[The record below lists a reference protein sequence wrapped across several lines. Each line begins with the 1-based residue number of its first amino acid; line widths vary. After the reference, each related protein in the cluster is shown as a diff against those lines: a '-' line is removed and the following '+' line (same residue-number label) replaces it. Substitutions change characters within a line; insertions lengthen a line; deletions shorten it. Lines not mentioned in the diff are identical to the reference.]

1 VLVNQALKSTNSD
14 LRSIALSSDTSA
26 PAHPNYIRA
35 VKPSVSGY
43 EKTYSMDD
51 ASAKAEQKLKE
62 IFGDKTQVFFVNNG
76 TSANTALLKA
86 VMNSTHAVL
95 CSDVAHMAHR
105 AGGSLEANI
114 GCKVIQIPH
123 QNGKLTPK
131 AIQKAIEAHDSKG
144 TSHKNQER
152 VISISQPTETGSL
165 YTLNEIR
172 AIAQLAHKQGLLLHM
187 DGSRLFH
194 AADAL
199 KADLKAMTSD
209 CGVDLLYL
217 GGYKNNMILAEAML
231 FLPPFYQNYPNSLK
245 RDYLSPEST
254 ISITPNNFRRYIK
267 IVLKQLGN
275 LNAKSAFLATQ
286 FMTAFE
292 NNLAMQTAQ
301 HANKT
306 AKQLSQLLKD
316 VPGINLYQPTET
328 NVLMLAMPKGMK
340 THLDKR
346 FSYVKT
352 LIPDIPGKPGYVGV
366 RLMTHGMTQPEELTA
381 LRDWLASYQQTR
393 LS

>member
-1 VLVNQALKSTNSD
+1 MANTTVNLPQLDS
-14 LRSIALSSDTSA
+14 RSIALSSDTSA
-26 PAHPNYIRA
+26 PAHPVYIKA
-35 VKPSVSGY
+35 VAPSVNNY

-51 ASAKAEQKLKE
+51 ASAKAEKQLQR

-76 TSANTALLKA
+76 TSANTALLKT

-123 QNGKLTPK
+123 QNGKLTLESIEK
-131 AIQKAIEAHDSKG
+131 AIKAHDSNG

-152 VISISQPTETGSL
+152 IISISQPTETGSL
-165 YTLNEIR
+165 YTLAEIR
-172 AIAQLAHKQGLLLHM
+172 SIAQLAHQRGLLLHM

-199 KADLKAMTSD
+199 KTSLRAISTD

-217 GGYKNNMILAEAML
+217 GGYKNNMIMAEAML
-231 FLPPFYQNYPNSLK
+231 FLPPFYQNYPNCLK
-245 RDYLSPEST
+245 KDYLSEHSKT
-254 ISITPNNFRRYIK
+254 SIAPDAFRRYVK
-267 IVLKQLGN
+267 IILKQLGN

-292 NNLAMQTAQ
+292 NNLGLNTACQ
-301 HANKT
+301 ANET
-306 AKQLSQLLKD
+306 ARQLSHMLKD
-316 VPGINLYQPTET
+316 VPGVSLYQPTET
-328 NVLMLAMPKGMK
+328 NVIMLVMPKSMK

-352 LIPDIPGKPGYVGV
+352 LIPEIPEKPGYVGI
-366 RLMTHGMTQPEELTA
+366 RLMTNGLTKPKELLA
-381 LRDWLASYQQTR
+381 LRDWLVSYQEKM
-393 LS
+393 SS